1 MSTTDLSKTAQTLV
15 ADGRGLLAADETL
28 PTVTRR
34 LAALMIESTLES
46 RRAYREIFFATL
58 GVSDFIS
65 ASLCR
70 MRRSTR
76 RTTRRYRPPI
86 C

>member
-1 MSTTDLSKTAQTLV
+1 VSTTDSGKTAQTLV
-15 ADGRGLLAADETL
+15 ADGRGLLAADETV
-28 PTVTRR
+28 PAATRR
-34 LAALMIESTLES
+34 LAALSIESTLES
-46 RRAYREIFFATL
+46 RRAYREILFATP

-65 ASLCR
+65 ASSCR